1 MSPQKRDPSYAARF
15 VKFAIKKPPK
25 PRKNVGVHVAIGALR
40 ALGAEDVGSD
50 PIEWER
56 RAA

>member
-1 MSPQKRDPSYAARF
+1 
-15 VKFAIKKPPK
+15 
-25 PRKNVGVHVAIGALR
+25 VHVAIGALR